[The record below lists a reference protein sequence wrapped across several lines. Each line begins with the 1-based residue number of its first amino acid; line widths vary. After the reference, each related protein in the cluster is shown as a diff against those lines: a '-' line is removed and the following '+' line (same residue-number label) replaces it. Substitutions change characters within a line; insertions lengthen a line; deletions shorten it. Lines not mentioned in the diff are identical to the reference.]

1 MTTTSTVTSPSLGQG
16 DALEVIESLR
26 KGIPPKRYT
35 SSYTAGTEDFLKKVR
50 GFHLEG
56 ASSRGKLRFVSGSWG
71 AGKTHFLRL
80 LREEAFDANYLV
92 STVELNVDSTPFN
105 KFEQVFYDIVRNITS
120 PEMYRDGQLD
130 HAAPFGEVLRRAL
143 FQGPAGPGETVS
155 HERLQETKEKL
166 FAAEGIDIDFRR
178 ITAQYWETFLPES
191 GDVATLENARG
202 RLLQWFAG
210 EGTMA
215 LYRKLGIQKIVNRAN
230 ARLMLQSLS
239 RLATHIGYRG
249 LVILFDEAE
258 MSYST
263 MRKSNLKQAHNNLLH
278 LINSIDETEGLFLI
292 YATTPDFYMD
302 ERHGITI
309 YGALAQRIGK
319 PEERSPR
326 PLDRIWNLDQAE
338 SSLNDHL
345 NAACKIRRIYVSAY
359 PEYAESVSSEAEL
372 RQYAEKLIEAHPEFS
387 RVSKWRVL
395 VTGTIEVLDARVQGE
410 ELPPPQQLHDDIM
423 EKLRNQ

>member
-1 MTTTSTVTSPSLGQG
+1 MTTIVTSLGQAE
-16 DALEVIESLR
+16 ALEVIESLR

-35 SSYTAGTEDFLKKVR
+35 SHYTAGTEDFLKKVR
-50 GFHLEG
+50 SFHLES
-56 ASSRGKLRFVSGSWG
+56 ASTRGKLRFVSGSWG

-80 LREEAFDANYLV
+80 LREEAFDAKYLV

-105 KFEQVFYDIVRNITS
+105 KFEQVFFDIVRNITS
-120 PEMYRDGQLD
+120 PEMYHDGQLD
-130 HAAPFGEVLRRAL
+130 QAAPFGEVLRRAL
-143 FQGPAGPGETVS
+143 FQRPAGPEESVS
-155 HERLQETKEKL
+155 HEQLQQAKEKL
-166 FAAEGIDIDFRR
+166 FAADGIDIDFRR
-178 ITAQYWETFLPES
+178 ITAQYWETFLPDS
-191 GDVATLENARG
+191 GDVATLENTRG

-215 LYRKLGIQKIVNRAN
+215 LYRKLGVQKIVNRAN

-239 RLATHIGYRG
+239 RLSTHIGYRG

-292 YATTPDFYMD
+292 YATTPDFYID

-319 PEERSPR
+319 PEDRAPR
-326 PLDRIWNLDQAE
+326 PLDRIWNLDQVQ
-338 SSLNDHL
+338 SSLDDFL
-345 NAACKIRRIYVSAY
+345 NAACKIRAIYISAY
-359 PEYAESVSSEAEL
+359 PEYTGAVPSEAEL
-372 RQYAEKLIEAHPEFS
+372 REYAMKLLEAHPEFS

-395 VTGTIEVLDARVQGE
+395 VSGTVEALDARVQGE
-410 ELPPPQQLHDDIM
+410 ELPPAEQLHDDIM
-423 EKLRNQ
+423 EKLRNM